1 MERYGHLA
9 KNGDGSRRFTGT
21 HKVGSVSSTSG
32 LGLRVS
38 GYDPRADK
46 FDAAVG
52 IAVEMF
58 NPATEEIA
66 ASWSLERLANCW
78 NAKHASAMYVP
89 AEARP
94 AQHGLAEY
102 RFGDRVLVGEGT
114 DVFRL
119 LRAIHRGL
127 VWYDPADSVYLD
139 GTAKVRP
146 QWRTGSP
153 QLASTM
159 QTLYQITRQL
169 PVEA

>member
-1 MERYGHLA
+1 MTPTPVGGFQGDHTFREFMERYGHLA

-78 NAKHASAMYVP
+78 KRKTCLS
-89 AEARP
+89 
-94 AQHGLAEY
+94 
-102 RFGDRVLVGEGT
+102 
-114 DVFRL
+114 DVCAGR
-119 LRAIHRGL
+119 
-127 VWYDPADSVYLD
+127 S
-139 GTAKVRP
+139 
-146 QWRTGSP
+146 
-153 QLASTM
+153 
-159 QTLYQITRQL
+159 
-169 PVEA
+169 